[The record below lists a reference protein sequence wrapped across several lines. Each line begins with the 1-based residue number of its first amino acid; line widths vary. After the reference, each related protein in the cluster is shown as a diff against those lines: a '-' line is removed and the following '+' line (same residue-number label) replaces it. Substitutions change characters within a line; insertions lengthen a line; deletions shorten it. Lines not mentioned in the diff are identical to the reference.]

1 MKILIRIAALAAL
14 AIVSTTA
21 EAQTPPTPARIR
33 GTVEAVDGNTLT
45 IKARE
50 GGTAKVTLDDKTRL
64 SVTIK
69 ASFADV
75 KPGAYLGIAA
85 VPQKEGP
92 QKAASVIIFPE
103 AARGTGEGHRGWDL
117 APESTMTNATLDQS
131 VDSVDGRIVTMK
143 YKGGET
149 KIEIGKDLP
158 IMTIRPG
165 MRDELKAGTVVLVN
179 GQVQADGT
187 VAAGSVIMGKDGV
200 DPLL

>member
-1 MKILIRIAALAAL
+1 MNSSFRAVLALAFTLCATA
-14 AIVSTTA
+14 AI
-21 EAQTPPTPARIR
+21 AQTPVRIR
-33 GTVEAVDGNTLT
+33 GAIEGIEGNTLT
-45 IKARE
+45 VKARG
-50 GGTAKVTLDDKTRL
+50 GGTAKVTLEEKTRL

-75 KPGAYLGIAA
+75 KPGVYLSIAA

-131 VDSVDGRIVTMK
+131 VDSIDGRIVTMK
-143 YKGGET
+143 YKDGET

-158 IMTIRPG
+158 IMAIRPG
-165 MRDELKAGTVVLVN
+165 MRDELKVGTVVVVN
-179 GQVQADGT
+179 GQVQADGS
-187 VAAGSVIMGKDGV
+187 VIAASIIMGKDGV